1 MDKWGIKLV
10 KKKKKG
16 GRGPSAFCSE
26 AHLCEDKVPLEKMKE
41 QGTDV
46 HPVAETQ
53 MSSLG
58 LEHPLHYNMFKCKVE
73 TTPFVTINSN

>member
-1 MDKWGIKLV
+1 MDRWGIKLV
-10 KKKKKG
+10 KKKKG

-46 HPVAETQ
+46 HPVAE
-53 MSSLG
+53 M
-58 LEHPLHYNMFKCKVE
+58 N
-73 TTPFVTINSN
+73 

>member
-46 HPVAETQ
+46 HPV
-53 MSSLG
+53 
-58 LEHPLHYNMFKCKVE
+58 VE
-73 TTPFVTINSN
+73 MN